1 VPAYVNPKK
10 CKKGH
15 QFNVNNY
22 CRGLTKGFY
31 HCEPVFKDTDNMVFH
46 VDVLFNMALPLF
58 VTMTVSCTLCNIMNH
73 YLTKKALGMQ
83 TLYDRVL
90 KDLLKVFTLYNVVL
104 TTSSIVGH
112 LFWPVPNI
120 LINVLFVCDHVTQY
134 ILATTF
140 LVTVCI
146 RFMLVYHTSII
157 DCVDENRLIR
167 YLRLGVLIAVMLML
181 IFDQKSTS
189 SSILYNV
196 MKYGTPEKKSSD
208 STKPIKY
215 LLIID
220 LVAAVYL
227 HFRLEYD
234 AILVYQEN
242 RWFNICSTGSEPV
255 GNDQDGNGGGYSLN
269 TIRMFVLLC
278 IIVIVS
284 PMVLLKSFGEINLFY
299 IFIHFVMFVVIPLL
313 AIVNNSKLKK
323 HAKNI
328 FVTYFTQV
336 QLPYSTL

>member
-1 VPAYVNPKK
+1 
-10 CKKGH
+10 
-15 QFNVNNY
+15 
-22 CRGLTKGFY
+22 
-31 HCEPVFKDTDNMVFH
+31 
-46 VDVLFNMALPLF
+46 
-58 VTMTVSCTLCNIMNH
+58 MNH
-73 YLTKKALGMQ
+73 YLTNKALGMQ

-104 TTSSIVGH
+104 TTSIIIGH

-120 LINVLFVCDHVTQY
+120 LINVLFVCDYVTQY

-146 RFMLVYHTSII
+146 RYMLVYHTSII
-157 DCVDENRLIR
+157 DCVDENQLIR
-167 YLRLGVLIAVMLML
+167 YLRLSVLIAVMLML
-181 IFDQKSTS
+181 IFELPIFSSKS
-189 SSILYNV
+189 SSIVYNV
-196 MKYGTPEKKSSD
+196 MKYGTPEKTSSD
-208 STKPIKY
+208 LIKPIKY

-242 RWFNICSTGSEPV
+242 RWFNICSTVPQPV
-255 GNDQDGNGGGYSLN
+255 DNVQDGNGGGYSLN

-284 PMVLLKSFGEINLFY
+284 PMVLLKSFGEINLFN

-323 HAKNI
+323 NAKNI
-328 FVTYFTQV
+328 FVTYFTHV
-336 QLPYSTL
+336 QLPYTVNLL